1 MAARSNRRW
10 GTATLPDEAQ
20 AGTEVIF
27 ADINITPLTDV
38 FLVMVVI
45 FMVGAIVVHVE
56 RCVDTPSGRVD
67 QRGPAVKSTS
77 GSQTKPASVDK
88 VTHAA
93 LHRSRS

>member
-1 MAARSNRRW
+1 MR
-10 GTATLPDEAQ
+10 PE

-56 RCVDTPSGRVD
+56 RSVDTPSGRVD